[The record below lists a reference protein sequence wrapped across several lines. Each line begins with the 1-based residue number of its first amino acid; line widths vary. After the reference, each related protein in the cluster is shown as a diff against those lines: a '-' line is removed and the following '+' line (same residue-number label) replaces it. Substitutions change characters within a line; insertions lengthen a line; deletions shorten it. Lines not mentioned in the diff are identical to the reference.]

1 VPVLPILRQ
10 QLLLLCAATPN
21 LMSPIVA
28 WSMYDGT
35 GRTTNM
41 AGDADRPPYESVLA
55 AMKDGWRVLQVPAL
69 AAPAPGREHETG
81 FLRFEYVLE
90 KIVDA
95 GARAG

>member
-1 VPVLPILRQ
+1 MPVLPILRQ

-95 GARAG
+95 GARPG